1 MNKYANLTKHRIV
14 APNVSRVLPSEEG
27 CDGPETFANSNAAKK
42 SRLQQCKEAN
52 ERNEQCI
59 DGSAANKNQSRAKVT
74 MGELV
79 LNKKGLQR
87 HSGQN
92 AAKPNSATTST
103 SHVLP
108 SEEGCDGLETY
119 ANYNA
124 AKKSRLQQCKEAN
137 GRNEQFIGR
146 SAANKNQSR
155 AKVTIGE
162 LVLNKK
168 GSQRHSG
175 QNAAKP
181 NSATTSTSSGS
192 TKQLS
197 LMDEEDEDDVRS
209 QGTYFICQ
217 PHTSTQILYSKII
230 GNL

>member
-1 MNKYANLTKHRIV
+1 MNKFANLTKHRIV

-59 DGSAANKNQSRAKVT
+59 YGSSANKNELRAKVT
-74 MGELV
+74 MGELL
-79 LNKKGLQR
+79 LNKKGSQR

-92 AAKPNSATTST
+92 TAKPNSTTTSI

-108 SEEGCDGLETY
+108 SEEGCDGPETFV
-119 ANYNA
+119 NSNA
-124 AKKSRLQQCKEAN
+124 AKKSRLQRCKEAN
-137 GRNEQFIGR
+137 EGNEQFIDR
-146 SAANKNQSR
+146 SAPNKNQSR
-155 AKVTIGE
+155 AKVTMGE

-181 NSATTSTSSGS
+181 NSATRSISSGS
-192 TKQLS
+192 RKQL
-197 LMDEEDEDDVRS
+197 LIDEEDEDDERS
-209 QGTYFICQ
+209 QGTYLICQ
-217 PHTSTQILYSKII
+217 PQTS
-230 GNL
+230 N

>member
-1 MNKYANLTKHRIV
+1 MNKFANLTKHRIV

-74 MGELV
+74 
-79 LNKKGLQR
+79 
-87 HSGQN
+87 
-92 AAKPNSATTST
+92 
-103 SHVLP
+103 
-108 SEEGCDGLETY
+108 
-119 ANYNA
+119 
-124 AKKSRLQQCKEAN
+124 
-137 GRNEQFIGR
+137 
-146 SAANKNQSR
+146 
-155 AKVTIGE
+155 IGE

-192 TKQLS
+192 RKQLS